1 MSILIQAGHRSSYS
15 DIVMQRLYERGL
27 DQPSN
32 SFTYNMTA
40 QQVTDKL
47 YQIVSRTGIS
57 VASNKL
63 ADNMMVDLLLSNL
76 DTQSWGWSAEK
87 NLFAMDLWQQVE
99 SDARFILVF
108 DHPTYLLNQ
117 LIDETM
123 TVDTVDQAVSEWLD
137 YHRKMLEVLERH
149 EDIAI
154 LIEGGCA
161 ADNIS
166 NLGKRVESI
175 ASDLHL
181 KKHWQVFKNAT
192 NSTFSNDT
200 DAFNQSSAAVDY
212 MNSEIIK
219 KYPEVIKLFNTLL
232 NKATIKNSEP
242 IYRTKKADL
251 IDLVIILN
259 DLYDQQNN
267 THYLVEKELLIKQV
281 DYTKKQLKEQ
291 TLVCEEY
298 EKQSKQESEILKK
311 QLKEA
316 VLAQQEIEVL
326 LTEKQK
332 NLEQEK
338 NKIKELELKAVD
350 SYAIKKNIDKDIL
363 LTEII
368 NTENKDFLDFSK
380 KVERKKNKSQSL
392 NFNKKNFGASVRFK
406 NSKEY
411 VVGRKLIDIFNN
423 PKKIFKLK
431 EVYSEANKIIY
442 SEVVRSKSLPDLR
455 DYEDFHEVEKIKNHL
470 SYKIGN
476 EIFSTRNY
484 KVFVL
489 PVVLIKHALTHRKET
504 EGKL

>member
-27 DQPSN
+27 NQPSN

-47 YQIVSRTGIS
+47 YQIVSRKGIS

-63 ADNMMVDLLLSNL
+63 ADNVMVDLLLSNL

-87 NLFAMDLWQQVE
+87 NLFAMDLWQHLE

-108 DHPTYLLNQ
+108 DHPNYLLNQ

-123 TVDTVDQAVSEWLD
+123 TVDTVDQAMSEWLD
-137 YHRKMLEVLERH
+137 YHQKMLEVLERH

-161 ADNIS
+161 TENIS

-181 KKHWQVFKNAT
+181 KKYWQVLKNAT
-192 NSTFSNDT
+192 NSNFSNDT
-200 DAFNQSSAAVDY
+200 DAFNQSSAAIDY
-212 MNSEIIK
+212 MNSEILK
-219 KYPEVIKLFNTLL
+219 KYPEVIKLFNKLL

-251 IDLVIILN
+251 VDLVIILN
-259 DLYDQQNN
+259 DLNDQQNN
-267 THYLVEKELLIKQV
+267 THYLVEKELLVNQV
-281 DYTKKQLKEQ
+281 HYTKKQLKEQ
-291 TLVCEEY
+291 TLVYEEY
-298 EKQSKQESEILKK
+298 KKQNNQESETLKK

-316 VLAQQEIEVL
+316 VLAQQEMEVL

-332 NLEQEK
+332 TLEQEK
-338 NKIKELELKAVD
+338 NKIKELKLKIED
-350 SYAIKKNIDKDIL
+350 SYAIKKNIDKDIS

-368 NTENKDFLDFSK
+368 STENKDFANFSK
-380 KVERKKNKSQSL
+380 KVEQKKNKSHYSESIG
-392 NFNKKNFGASVRFK
+392 KKFGASVRFK

-411 VVGRKLIDIFNN
+411 IVGQKVIEIFNN
-423 PKKIFKLK
+423 PKNILRLISIYK
-431 EVYSEANKIIY
+431 EATEIIASEMIK
-442 SEVVRSKSLPDLR
+442 SKSQPNLST
-455 DYEDFHEVEKIKNHL
+455 YEDFHEVEKLKSHL

-476 EIFSTRNY
+476 EIFSTKSY
-484 KVFVL
+484 KVFTL
-489 PVVLIKHALTHRKET
+489 PVNLIRHAIIHKNRIKD
-504 EGKL
+504 KI